1 MEEFKGDKRTKAYKE
16 WKAKFEL
23 ENDSKSKGLGD
34 TVEKITKAT
43 GIKKVVKAVFGD
55 DCGCNERKD
64 RLNSIMSYKVVNC
77 LEEEEYNYIKDFID
91 LKRSSVTMAEQRG
104 LLTIYNRVFN
114 QRKQMSNC
122 PSCVRSIVSELK
134 KLIVNYK

>member
-1 MEEFKGDKRTKAYKE
+1 MKEFKGDKRTKAYKE

-23 ENDSKSKGLGD
+23 ENNSKSKGLGD

-43 GIKKVVKAVFGD
+43 GIKKVVKAVFGE

-77 LEEEEYNYIKDFID
+77 LEEKEYNYIKDFID
-91 LKRSSVTMAEQRG
+91 LKRGSVTMAEQRG

-114 QRKQMSNC
+114 QRTQMSNC

>member
-43 GIKKVVKAVFGD
+43 GIKKVVKAVFGE

-122 PSCVRSIVSELK
+122 PSCVRGIVNELK
-134 KLIVNYK
+134 RLIVNYK